1 MKSIC
6 FFNRYHNGDLFA
18 SKAFI
23 KQITENLDFKF
34 YYAHY
39 NHPEVLLDLN
49 VEYIYLPNITSLSQ
63 SDKFFENNNIFY
75 VNTWIGSYFDDE
87 NSADECCTLKFSYD
101 MFGKIHSELN
111 RVFCTNLKLSSME
124 NYFPSIDFSKFHIGN
139 IDKYIESDLN
149 KKILFCNGPCLSGQ
163 CLYIGDMKGIIESL
177 AIKYPSMSFIATQR
191 FDTNIQNI
199 KFTSDI
205 IHIEG
210 CDLNEIGYLST
221 FCDII
226 VGRNSGP
233 HCFTAND
240 VNVNNPNK
248 IFYAFGQDPKVSLY
262 YDVDL
267 NCKFVYEIFDN
278 LNSVE
283 KSIEEL
289 ILEL

>member
-6 FFNRYHNGDLFA
+6 FANNFHNGDLFA
-18 SKAFI
+18 SKSFVREI
-23 KQITENLDFKF
+23 INSIDTKF
-34 YYAHY
+34 YYGHM
-39 NHPEVLLDLN
+39 NHPAVLSDLN
-49 VEYIYLPNITSLSQ
+49 AEYLYFPEVPNVV
-63 SDKFFENNNIFY
+63 KFIDTEDIFY
-75 VNTWIGSYFDDE
+75 INTWIGSYFDDE
-87 NSADECCTLKFSYD
+87 NSADTCCTLKFSYD
-101 MFGKIHSELN
+101 MFGKIYSKLN
-111 RVFCTNLKLSSME
+111 EVFSLDLKLSSME
-124 NYFPSIDFSKFHIGN
+124 NYFPSIDFSKFHVEN
-139 IDKYIESDLN
+139 VDKYIETDST
-149 KKILFCNGPCLSGQ
+149 KKVLFCNGPCLSGQ
-163 CLYIGDMKGIIESL
+163 CLYTGDMKEVIESL
-177 AIKYPSMSFIATQR
+177 ALKYPTMSFIATQR
-191 FDTNIQNI
+191 FDTSIKNI

-205 IHIEG
+205 IDIDG

-278 LNSVE
+278 LDNVE